1 MEFKKELKIILGI
14 LRLAVGFIFL
24 WAFFDKLLGLGFFYF

>member
-1 MEFKKELKIILGI
+1 MEFQKELQIALGI

-24 WAFFDKLLGLGFFYF
+24 WAFLINF